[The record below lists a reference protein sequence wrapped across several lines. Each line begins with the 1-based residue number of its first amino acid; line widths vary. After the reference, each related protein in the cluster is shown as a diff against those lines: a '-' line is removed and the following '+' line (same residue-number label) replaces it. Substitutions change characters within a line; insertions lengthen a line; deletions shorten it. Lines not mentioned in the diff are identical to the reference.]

1 MAKVTNI
8 KKNKHLTQ
16 EDRIQIE
23 ECLNKCMHFKD
34 IAKLIE
40 KDPTTVSYEV
50 KHHRYSHSNSFTSS
64 TTLESSFC
72 MQRM

>member
-40 KDPTTVSYEV
+40 KDP
-50 KHHRYSHSNSFTSS
+50 KLF
-64 TTLESSFC
+64 
-72 MQRM
+72 